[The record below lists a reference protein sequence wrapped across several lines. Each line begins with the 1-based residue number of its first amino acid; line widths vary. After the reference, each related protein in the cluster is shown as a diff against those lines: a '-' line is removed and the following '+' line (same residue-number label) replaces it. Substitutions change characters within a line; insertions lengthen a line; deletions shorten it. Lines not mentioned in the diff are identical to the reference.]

1 MKKTV
6 ILLGVLGLG
15 IALSACAKKK
25 PIGAYQAV
33 QCETKCVKDEC
44 KQTCVEIGG
53 NYYKK

>member
-1 MKKTV
+1 MKKVV
-6 ILLGVLGLG
+6 ILCGVVALG

-33 QCETKCVKDEC
+33 QCETQCAKNEC
-44 KQTCVEIGG
+44 KQTCVEVEG